1 MIPPTKNILEVISSD
16 DKYSTLR
23 TLLKDTEIEKILQE
37 NNRSLT
43 FLAPTD
49 ETFAALDGK
58 DREDLLN
65 DKKKA
70 EFVLKNH
77 ILTGKDKQYNEML
90 IFLVNVNLLK

>member
-1 MIPPTKNILEVISSD
+1 MINSD

-23 TLLKDTEIEKILQE
+23 QVLKDTEVEKILQE

-49 ETFAALDGK
+49 EIFNALQEK
-58 DREDLLN
+58 DKKVLLE

-70 EFVLKNH
+70 DMVLKNH
-77 ILTGKDKQYNEML
+77 VLTGKRTKFPRSFFVDCAE
-90 IFLVNVNLLK
+90 